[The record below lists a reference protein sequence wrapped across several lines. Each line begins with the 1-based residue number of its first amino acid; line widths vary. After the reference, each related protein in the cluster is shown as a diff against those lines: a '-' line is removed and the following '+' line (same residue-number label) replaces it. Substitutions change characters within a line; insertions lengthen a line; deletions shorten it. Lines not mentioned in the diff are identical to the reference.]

1 MAKSGPRLRGSGKR
15 QHVLLSLLRSVREE
29 AGISQKELAAAL
41 GVDQTIVSKYEHGV
55 RRLDLLELDA
65 ICGFVGIRL
74 EEFIRRYRAETGTAV
89 GRKAVAEAKR
99 PRSPYTRPETQ

>member
-29 AGISQKELAAAL
+29 AGISQKELAAAF

-65 ICGFVGIRL
+65 ICDIVGVQL
-74 EEFIRRYRAETGTAV
+74 EDFIRRYRSQTGERGNA
-89 GRKAVAEAKR
+89 R
-99 PRSPYTRPETQ
+99 PSAGALKPSRSR